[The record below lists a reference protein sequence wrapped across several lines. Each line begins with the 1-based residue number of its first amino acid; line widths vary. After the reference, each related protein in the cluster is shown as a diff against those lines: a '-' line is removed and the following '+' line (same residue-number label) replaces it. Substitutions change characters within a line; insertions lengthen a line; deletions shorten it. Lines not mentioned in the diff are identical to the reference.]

1 MPIREFKCSKCGS
14 KFETLVF
21 SSEEEKGVACPKC
34 SSKDIKRCMSVFTGL
49 VPNGGT
55 GAAKAASSASGCS
68 SCSGGSCSTC
78 H

>member
-1 MPIREFKCSKCGS
+1 MPIREYRCTKCGS
-14 KFETLVF
+14 KFETLVLQGEDEN
-21 SSEEEKGVACPKC
+21 SLSCPKC
-34 SSKDIKRCMSVFTGL
+34 HGKDIHRCMSVFTGL

-55 GAAKAASSASGCS
+55 GAAKAAASGASCG